1 LSHQLGFVDSICITE
16 LPFIIQNTSMEGQV
30 NNFVWIC
37 VLSGFILSVP
47 YILLQVWNFIAP
59 ALYDK
64 EKKNARIFIFSSSL
78 LFFMGVLFGYFVV
91 IPMSVNFLATFTVS
105 DVVKNQFTLDSYM
118 GMVKTSVLASGL
130 FFELPIII
138 YFLTKLGLVT
148 PKFLRKYW
156 KYAVVIIL
164 IVAAIVTPP
173 DVVSQTIVAIPMLII
188 YELSILI
195 SIIVY
200 RNKIK
205 TNQSRRPMSDV
216 VKEFNDYRAKMNEKL
231 LADNNKIVKRIFNLD
246 TNAYAP
252 GALDVKT
259 KELLGLV
266 ASTVLRCDD
275 CIKYHLETSYKEG
288 ISKEEMMEAMG
299 IATLVGGTIVIPHL
313 RRAYEFWE
321 ALENN

>member
-1 LSHQLGFVDSICITE
+1 MAKKSLGEMSFLDHLEELRWLLVRSTIAILIMAFGTYFISDWLFDEVLFGPTRPTFFTYRFFCDLSHQLGFVDSICITE

-205 TNQSRRPMSDV
+205 NQSI
-216 VKEFNDYRAKMNEKL
+216 EK
-231 LADNNKIVKRIFNLD
+231 
-246 TNAYAP
+246 TH
-252 GALDVKT
+252 
-259 KELLGLV
+259 E
-266 ASTVLRCDD
+266 
-275 CIKYHLETSYKEG
+275 
-288 ISKEEMMEAMG
+288 
-299 IATLVGGTIVIPHL
+299 
-313 RRAYEFWE
+313 
-321 ALENN
+321 